1 MNSNVE
7 ILDDIDKVTIGARN
21 DSKIS
26 EKLFW
31 LQYIDYMGWKNL
43 VAFRIGK
50 SEILEDFEI
59 KIADV
64 ELEHSRQENLI
75 GFISFASCIL
85 LIIGC
90 LCSAFK
96 QFLIRARKKRKPGMV
111 WLIWYDSYGMTH
123 IIWLIMTFWDDLVLP
138 NSCE

>member
-138 NSCE
+138 NSC

>member
-26 EKLFW
+26 EFSICKKLFW
-31 LQYIDYMGWKNL
+31 LQYTDHMGWKNL
-43 VAFRIGK
+43 ELRIGK

-111 WLIWYDSYGMTH
+111 WLIPYD
-123 IIWLIMTFWDDLVLP
+123 
-138 NSCE
+138 